1 MHVYIRQSSA
11 KCVNRK
17 FGAPLQLLACLLSIS
32 MNDRFFI
39 FLLQNNLLARR
50 TGTTDQFARPT
61 NQTGRPGRR
70 AMLFV

>member
-1 MHVYIRQSSA
+1 MFAFDFNEQS
-11 KCVNRK
+11 
-17 FGAPLQLLACLLSIS
+17 
-32 MNDRFFI
+32 FFI

-61 NQTGRPGRR
+61 NQTGHPGHR

>member
-1 MHVYIRQSSA
+1 
-11 KCVNRK
+11 
-17 FGAPLQLLACLLSIS
+17 
-32 MNDRFFI
+32 
-39 FLLQNNLLARR
+39 LLQNNLLARR